1 MFRKTWTKLLP
12 EGSKVSPDGKTAKLP
27 DGQVVPL
34 NPKGRRIVTT
44 ETFYTRVNGVVISLT
59 SERKSSKE
67 MEARLQLDALQ
78 VSRGLPSQLDQA
90 EPLLLVDQIDRWV
103 ADLVKR
109 GRKPNDV
116 QTVKG
121 RVGLLIRLGFE
132 TVTELAKKSAADKI
146 ESGIDALGKPSE
158 AVTIP
163 KGKKFT
169 PAQVRHILKVSPSG
183 LVKLASARGV
193 AGAGKG
199 KARRFSRAEV
209 ETLTAHR
216 GKGLSEL
223 TRNHYLTAITG
234 FCRWL
239 SRRGHLERV
248 PSLTRTRQGVD
259 VRPRRILTWAE
270 CQRLCEAVETEK
282 KIKGGMGS
290 LARSALYRVA
300 FLTMLRARALREMVV
315 GDLRLTG
322 TNPHIV
328 VRAETDKK
336 RKGRAVP
343 LDQVTAKNLVELT
356 KDKGAADLVWSIP
369 EKIVQALHKDLR
381 LADIQPRNEL
391 GVVDLH
397 AMRHSGASHLMAKGI
412 SPLLICKIGGW
423 SDTRMLVTRYGH
435 LTPENF
441 GETLK
446 GVWS

>member
-1 MFRKTWTKLLP
+1 MFRKKWTKPLP
-12 EGSKVSPDGKTAKLP
+12 PGSKVSADGKQAKLP

-34 NPKGRRIVTT
+34 NKSGRWVAVT
-44 ETFYTRVNGVVISLT
+44 ETFYTRVNGKVVSLT
-59 SERKSSKE
+59 PDRKSSKE

-78 VSRGLPSQLDQA
+78 VARGLPSQLEQA
-90 EPLLLVDQIDRWV
+90 EPLLLADQIDRWV

-146 ESGIDALGKPSE
+146 ETGIDALGKSSE
-158 AVTIP
+158 AVTLP

-169 PAQVRHILKVSPSG
+169 PAQVRHILGVSPSG
-183 LVKLASARGV
+183 LAKLVIARGI
-193 AGAGKG
+193 AGEGKG
-199 KARRFSRAEV
+199 KARRFTRAEV

-216 GKGLSEL
+216 SKGLSET
-223 TRNHYLTAITG
+223 TRNHYLAAITG

-239 SRRGHLERV
+239 SRRGHLDRV

-270 CQRLCEAVETEK
+270 CQRLCEAVEGEK
-282 KIKGGMGS
+282 KIRGGMGS
-290 LARSALYRVA
+290 LARSTLYRVA

-322 TNPHIV
+322 DNPHIV
-328 VRAETDKK
+328 VRAATDKK

-343 LDQVTAKNLVELT
+343 LDPVSAKNLVGLT
-356 KDKGAADLVWSIP
+356 KGKKSADLVWAIP
-369 EKIVQALHKDLR
+369 EKIVQVLHKDLR
-381 LADIQPRNEL
+381 LAGIQPRNSS

-397 AMRHSGASHLMAKGI
+397 AMRHSGASHLMTKGI
-412 SPLLICKIGGW
+412 SPLLICKIAGW
-423 SDTRMLVTRYGH
+423 SDTRMLVARYGH

-441 GETLK
+441 GDALK
-446 GVWS
+446 GVW